1 MKSLTQK
8 DRRFQSRKEPM
19 WRKLAT
25 LTAFLLIPV
34 VAPVLTACGGSG
46 APEESA
52 AAAPAASARPAAVR
66 QSSAPAAAPAPAAP
80 AARPA
85 HKGFPQKSGE
95 EPLVVF
101 LGDSLTAGLGLGE
114 AAAYPARVEAALEGT
129 GEPVRVLNA
138 GVSGDTTAGGLAR
151 LGWTLKQKPDV
162 LVVGLGANDGLRGL
176 PLDDIEKNLRQIL
189 SRGQAAG
196 ARVLLL
202 GMRLPPNYG
211 EYADR
216 FAAMYPR
223 IARDMNVTLVPFLL
237 EGVGGVARLNQ
248 ADGIHPT
255 AEGQEILARNVVP
268 YLRSVLA
275 QEETR
280 AAAGAS

>member
-1 MKSLTQK
+1 
-8 DRRFQSRKEPM
+8 M
-19 WRKLAT
+19 WRRLAT
-25 LTAFLLIPV
+25 LTAFLLIPA
-34 VAPVLTACGGSG
+34 VALGLTACGSG
-46 APEESA
+46 APEETA
-52 AAAPAASARPAAVR
+52 TA
-66 QSSAPAAAPAPAAP
+66 APAAP
-80 AARPA
+80 ARPAAESPAPAATPAPVAPIAEPAARPQPPA
-85 HKGFPQKSGE
+85 QDSAPRRSGE
-95 EPLVVF
+95 EPLVAF

-114 AAAYPARVEAALEGT
+114 AAAYPSRVEAALEGG

-151 LGWTLKQKPDV
+151 LGWILKQKPDV

-176 PLDDIEKNLRQIL
+176 PLEEIEKNLRQIL

-268 YLRSVLA
+268 YLRTVLS
-275 QEETR
+275 QEEAR
-280 AAAGAS
+280 ATAGAS